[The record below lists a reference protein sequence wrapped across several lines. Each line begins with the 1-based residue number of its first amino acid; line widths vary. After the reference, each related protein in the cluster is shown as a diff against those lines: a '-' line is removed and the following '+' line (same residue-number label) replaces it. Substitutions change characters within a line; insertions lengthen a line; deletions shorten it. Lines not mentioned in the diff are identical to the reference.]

1 MLIVFLFEAI
11 GQRISR
17 YLIEDVTFVF
27 KIKSCIWLKKREMKM
42 ASGKRK
48 FLEIGYKIKGNNC
61 YSPYLIQQKG

>member
-48 FLEIGYKIKGNNC
+48 LNIWGNR
-61 YSPYLIQQKG
+61 IQNKRE